1 MCVIIVKRNPE
12 CTSEVHAYC
21 ALANASPLLKDVY
34 RSQGSDLDMELGQL
48 GSETDSCRRA
58 QLTDPLV

>member
-34 RSQGSDLDMELGQL
+34 RSQGGDLDMEPSQIV
-48 GSETDSCRRA
+48 SESDPCCRA
-58 QLTDPLV
+58 QVTDALI